1 MLNVQKTKSM
11 KQLEKGIFPNDTNR
25 LYTMCQVVIQLAT
38 QTVEMAEKLGLT
50 DKQFY
55 INFEDY
61 INQLS
66 VKDHTNQN
74 QIEEMINTLEE
85 FKNGKDE

>member
-1 MLNVQKTKSM
+1 MLNAQKTKSM
-11 KQLEKGIFPNDTNR
+11 KQLEKGMFPNDINR

-38 QTVEMAEKLGLT
+38 QTVEMAEKLRLT

-66 VKDHTNQN
+66 VKDHTNQS

>member
-1 MLNVQKTKSM
+1 
-11 KQLEKGIFPNDTNR
+11 
-25 LYTMCQVVIQLAT
+25 MCQVVIQLAT
-38 QTVEMAEKLGLT
+38 QTVEMAEKLRLT

-66 VKDHTNQN
+66 VKDHTNQS

-85 FKNGKDE
+85 FKNGKDK

>member
-1 MLNVQKTKSM
+1 M
-11 KQLEKGIFPNDTNR
+11 KQLEKGMFPNDINR

-38 QTVEMAEKLGLT
+38 QTVEMAEKLRLT

-66 VKDHTNQN
+66 VKDHTNQS

>member
-1 MLNVQKTKSM
+1 MLNAQKTKSM
-11 KQLEKGIFPNDTNR
+11 KQLEKGMFPNDINR

-38 QTVEMAEKLGLT
+38 QTVEMAEKLRLT

-66 VKDHTNQN
+66 VKDHTNQS

-85 FKNGKDE
+85 FKNGKDK